1 MLEISLSIPR
11 RKNVKFWPFYFQFQ
25 AKYSDSTLN
34 IKNLDKSKFTVYK
47 RTVPQPD
54 IASKFQ

>member
-1 MLEISLSIPR
+1 MFLNLYKTIVRPHLEYASPVWSLFLWKQQVAIE
-11 RKNVKFWPFYFQFQ
+11 N
-25 AKYSDSTLN
+25 
-34 IKNLDKSKFTVYK
+34 TVYK

>member
-1 MLEISLSIPR
+1 MSIDLHEIFIDHRAENAQGRL
-11 RKNVKFWPFYFQFQ
+11 
-25 AKYSDSTLN
+25 
-34 IKNLDKSKFTVYK
+34 FTVYK